1 MAKADIQGRVNY
13 LISKYGGLRPA
24 ERATGISRGTLTR
37 VSNNP
42 EYEPTKTN
50 RNKINRQFRQKAPT
64 GVKNREK
71 RGRRAGYARVDEA
84 TARKL
89 EASYRKQGK
98 TIIVHAEQGGIINV
112 IGVDQQRT
120 AYGRGSSV
128 DMAKE
133 AMLNNQEALA
143 TQPSTAPTYNARGTP
158 TYRVVPT
165 EGTV

>member
-13 LISKYGGLRPA
+13 LISKYGGLRGA

-37 VSNNP
+37 VARGN
-42 EYEPTKTN
+42 YEPTKAN

-71 RGRRAGYARVDEA
+71 RGRRAGYARVDEE

-98 TIIVHAEQGGIINV
+98 TVTVHAEQGGIINV

-128 DMAKE
+128 DSAKN
-133 AMLNNQEALA
+133 AMLINQEALA
-143 TQPSTAPTYNARGTP
+143 TQPSTAPTYNPRGRA
-158 TYRVVPT
+158 TYRVIPM